1 MGVVELYLDNNKY
14 FISTGTLKKY
24 NNLELSKVVLNNFKS
39 EYFKYN
45 GSKVCVFLKK
55 ESFEIILDF
64 LRGYPIDQQ
73 NSFLKYAKFDARRI
87 NFMELYNKLNSLL
100 IESIKHN
107 KLQRRISS
115 RNSSEEVYSDVIGI
129 F

>member
-1 MGVVELYLDNNKY
+1 
-14 FISTGTLKKY
+14 
-24 NNLELSKVVLNNFKS
+24 
-39 EYFKYN
+39 
-45 GSKVCVFLKK
+45 
-55 ESFEIILDF
+55 
-64 LRGYPIDQQ
+64 
-73 NSFLKYAKFDARRI
+73 
-87 NFMELYNKLNSLL
+87 MELYNKLNSLL